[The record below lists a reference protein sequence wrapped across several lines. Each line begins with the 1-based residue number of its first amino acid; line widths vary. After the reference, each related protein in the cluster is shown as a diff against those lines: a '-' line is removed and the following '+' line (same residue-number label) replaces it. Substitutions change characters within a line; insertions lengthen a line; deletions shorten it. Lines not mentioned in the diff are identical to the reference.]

1 MNIIVETDNLI
12 IRDVEFDDY
21 EFFLESERN
30 PEVIRFFSINEGRT
44 YEQVVTE
51 AFAFRYDDNVMDL
64 TIAHKGS
71 GEPLG
76 RIIISRIDN
85 HYKSLDLTKIY
96 VGGNYRGKGIGREA
110 IKGILK
116 YCFCDLGM
124 ERVTLDYYTGNERA
138 AKLYRE
144 LGFKDEGRARHATL
158 KDGVFY
164 DLNIMSILSDEY
176 FG

>member
-30 PEVIRFFSINEGRT
+30 PEVIRFFSINEGIT

-96 VGGNYRGKGIGREA
+96 VG
-110 IKGILK
+110 
-116 YCFCDLGM
+116 
-124 ERVTLDYYTGNERA
+124 
-138 AKLYRE
+138 
-144 LGFKDEGRARHATL
+144 
-158 KDGVFY
+158 
-164 DLNIMSILSDEY
+164 
-176 FG
+176 